1 MKIKHYF
8 SSKHSQVPILRTCL
22 INVTSHIFPIHITI
36 FYLTN
41 KKSPTFPFSLPNKFQ
56 EMSQRYVS
64 QEAQSIY
71 YQVFFVTL
79 SKAVFFIMGFNSIG
93 EGFVLNKSHIDTC
106 ARLLL
111 LPQTKFS
118 HSNLCHVP
126 SGSKACISFFLL
138 HIYVV
143 KSCQIMQ
150 ILSYLSFQIL
160 LTYVVR
166 QIFAKY
172 MPLKLEV

>member
-1 MKIKHYF
+1 MVKIKIKHN
-8 SSKHSQVPILRTCL
+8 SNSKYIFLIVVFLLRCPKL
-22 INVTSHIFPIHITI
+22 
-36 FYLTN
+36 
-41 KKSPTFPFSLPNKFQ
+41 
-56 EMSQRYVS
+56 
-64 QEAQSIY
+64 
-71 YQVFFVTL
+71 
-79 SKAVFFIMGFNSIG
+79 FFIMGFNSIG

-126 SGSKACISFFLL
+126 RLGFLFFLL

-160 LTYVVR
+160 LTYYR
-166 QIFAKY
+166 SLQKIPFNIPFKI
-172 MPLKLEV
+172 

>member
-1 MKIKHYF
+1 MYHAENCPIRKCQKSNF
-8 SSKHSQVPILRTCL
+8 KWSKWKTNSILTLNTYILSR
-22 INVTSHIFPIHITI
+22 
-36 FYLTN
+36 
-41 KKSPTFPFSLPNKFQ
+41 
-56 EMSQRYVS
+56 
-64 QEAQSIY
+64 
-71 YQVFFVTL
+71 FFL
-79 SKAVFFIMGFNSIG
+79 LCCPKLFFIVGFNSIG

-126 SGSKACISFFLL
+126 RLGFLFSLL

-160 LTYVVR
+160 LTYYRSLQKIPFNIPFKIWLV
-166 QIFAKY
+166 
-172 MPLKLEV
+172 LLT

>member
-1 MKIKHYF
+1 MAKIKIKHHSNCKYIF
-8 SSKHSQVPILRTCL
+8 SI
-22 INVTSHIFPIHITI
+22 
-36 FYLTN
+36 
-41 KKSPTFPFSLPNKFQ
+41 
-56 EMSQRYVS
+56 
-64 QEAQSIY
+64 
-71 YQVFFVTL
+71 VFFL
-79 SKAVFFIMGFNSIG
+79 LWCPKLFFIMGFNSIG

-126 SGSKACISFFLL
+126 RLGFLFSLL

-160 LTYVVR
+160 LTYDR
-166 QIFAKY
+166 SLHLDAF
-172 MPLKLEV
+172 